1 MSKLKQQRDDGTLF
15 VVRATESVT
24 IAKRVLGTGADGLLH
39 HLVFH
44 RSFPLLQLLLFI
56 AIWHLVIVEWG
67 LVNRVFFPAPWD
79 VVVAFPELA
88 DADLLYGNLA
98 YSARN
103 WLLGYVTAVIF
114 GVLAGALMGT
124 FRAVDGLL
132 GPLAWSLWAA
142 PLIAIRP
149 MTTIWFGFG
158 ATPIVFLVFLSAVF
172 PILLNTATGI
182 KTVDVSLLRAG
193 RVFGASWWE
202 LYRKVRLPWT
212 RPYVFAGMRTAI
224 PTSVI
229 GLLVGELVGSPKGLG
244 AVIMIATSRFKTEQA
259 FAAIVML
266 VVFSVGMVRLLT
278 FVERLTAPWIRDD
291 RG

>member
-1 MSKLKQQRDDGTLF
+1 
-15 VVRATESVT
+15 
-24 IAKRVLGTGADGLLH
+24 
-39 HLVFH
+39 
-44 RSFPLLQLLLFI
+44 
-56 AIWHLVIVEWG
+56 
-67 LVNRVFFPAPWD
+67 
-79 VVVAFPELA
+79 
-88 DADLLYGNLA
+88 
-98 YSARN
+98 
-103 WLLGYVTAVIF
+103 
-114 GVLAGALMGT
+114 
-124 FRAVDGLL
+124 
-132 GPLAWSLWAA
+132 
-142 PLIAIRP
+142 

-182 KTVDVSLLRAG
+182 KTVEVSLLRAG

-278 FVERLTAPWIRDD
+278 LAERLTAPWIRDD